1 MLEES
6 AKEPSNNATQEN
18 TTEKQQQTAQEHPN
32 KQSQTDRECTSAANT
47 RQKLNSTISGRN
59 RTATENRAKQTT
71 KPDNLSTTKDK
82 DEREEEN
89 FDVAGMLSASQQR
102 EFPLSPCVLTTVI
115 PETPIMVI
123 EEIPISQIDREG
135 NKEAIPAA
143 KRNIKSMETNK
154 KKVGTQSRM
163 TRMFNPL
170 SLRHPPVKF

>member
-6 AKEPSNNATQEN
+6 AKEPNNNATQEN
-18 TTEKQQQTAQEHPN
+18 TTEKQQTAQEHLN
-32 KQSQTDRECTSAANT
+32 KQPQTDRECTSAANT

-59 RTATENRAKQTT
+59 RTTTENRAKQTT

-89 FDVAGMLSASQQR
+89 FDVGGMLSASQQG

-123 EEIPISQIDREG
+123 EETPISQIDREG
-135 NKEAIPAA
+135 N

-163 TRMFNPL
+163 TKMFNPL
-170 SLRHPPVKF
+170 SLRHPPIQF

>member
-6 AKEPSNNATQEN
+6 AKEPNNNATQEN

-32 KQSQTDRECTSAANT
+32 KQPQTDRECTSAANT

-59 RTATENRAKQTT
+59 RTTTENRAKQTA

-82 DEREEEN
+82 DEREKEN
-89 FDVAGMLSASQQR
+89 FDVAGMLSASQQG

-123 EEIPISQIDREG
+123 EETPISQIDREG
-135 NKEAIPAA
+135 N

-154 KKVGTQSRM
+154 KKWEPNRG
-163 TRMFNPL
+163 
-170 SLRHPPVKF
+170 